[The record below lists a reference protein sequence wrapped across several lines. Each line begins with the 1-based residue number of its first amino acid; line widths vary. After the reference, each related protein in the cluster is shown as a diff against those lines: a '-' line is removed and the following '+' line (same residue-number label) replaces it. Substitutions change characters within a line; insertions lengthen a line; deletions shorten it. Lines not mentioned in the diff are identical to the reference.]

1 MLCQFLLMMR
11 LTTVFQIKLKSLE
24 HELHSQYCLTGE
36 IPSIMYNIK
45 YSTSDPI
52 DMFLSF
58 PQLYTEFIGPCVA
71 RALQKNMRLLCCSN
85 GFYCH
90 THWPLILFK
99 RFRKI
104 GEIHPF
110 CLIFIAKS
118 VLEIIL
124 KALEIVVHVFKRGD
138 LYKASIKLIYTDK
151 CMYYGSKQI
160 LVHKAYLTSWCITWS
175 WLLQCSNVWS
185 VLKFKMNTV

>member
-1 MLCQFLLMMR
+1 MNCTANTVWRVKYHQLC
-11 LTTVFQIKLKSLE
+11 I
-24 HELHSQYCLTGE
+24 
-36 IPSIMYNIK
+36 IK

-58 PQLYTEFIGPCVA
+58 PHLYTEFIGPCVA
-71 RALQKNMRLLCCSN
+71 RALQKIMRLLCCSN

-160 LVHKAYLTSWCITWS
+160 LVHEAYLTSWCITWS
-175 WLLQCSNVWS
+175 WLCLKCVKVQDEHCL
-185 VLKFKMNTV
+185 VLAVDLSLWLK

>member
-1 MLCQFLLMMR
+1 MNCTANTVWRVKYHQLC
-11 LTTVFQIKLKSLE
+11 I
-24 HELHSQYCLTGE
+24 
-36 IPSIMYNIK
+36 IK

-58 PQLYTEFIGPCVA
+58 PHLYTEFIGPCVA

-118 VLEIIL
+118 VLQIIL
-124 KALEIVVHVFKRGD
+124 KALEIVVHVLKKEATCIRPV
-138 LYKASIKLIYTDK
+138 LSWYI
-151 CMYYGSKQI
+151 
-160 LVHKAYLTSWCITWS
+160 LTSACTMEANKYWCMRHI
-175 WLLQCSNVWS
+175 
-185 VLKFKMNTV
+185 